1 MLAGG
6 GGVQIIYSVVGRQL
20 APHTRISYEEVST
33 V

>member
-6 GGVQIIYSVVGRQL
+6 GGAQIIYSVVGRQS
-20 APHTRISYEEVST
+20 AHTRISYEEVST